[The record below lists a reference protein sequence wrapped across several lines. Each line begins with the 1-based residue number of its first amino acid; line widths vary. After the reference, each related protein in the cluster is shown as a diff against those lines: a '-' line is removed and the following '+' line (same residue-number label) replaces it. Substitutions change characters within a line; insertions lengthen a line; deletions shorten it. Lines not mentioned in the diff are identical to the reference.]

1 MISKRFGDDEDRV
14 EGRAG
19 STDGLAY
26 RVLLCDRD
34 TCPTISLIHA
44 GAREFRIVARPL
56 RPMIHM

>member
-1 MISKRFGDDEDRV
+1 MTSERFGDDEDRV

-26 RVLLCDRD
+26 RVLSCDRD
-34 TCPTISLIHA
+34 TGPTICMIHA

-56 RPMIHM
+56 RPMIRM